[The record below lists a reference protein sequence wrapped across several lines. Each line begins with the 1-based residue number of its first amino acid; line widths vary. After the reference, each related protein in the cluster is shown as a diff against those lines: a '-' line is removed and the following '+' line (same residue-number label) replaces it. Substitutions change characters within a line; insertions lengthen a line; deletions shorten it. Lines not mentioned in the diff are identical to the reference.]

1 MAPIQKH
8 ISSLIGEN
16 SHSATSKTFT
26 ASTCSNKTRTSSSS
40 NSITSNDGGIASNN
54 RDSSRNHITHFDEEG
69 EREIAL
75 PIISRG
81 HFYQDSF
88 FKDLREQF
96 DNAVRDTLDLWDS
109 RSPFEEDLLRYRRM
123 RDLNLT
129 EETQALSVSQDD
141 NSHQVVIDVRDFM
154 DGDIKVK
161 VVDDSE
167 LVIEGSVEKRQDGS
181 VSKKTFCR
189 RFSFPALLS
198 EDTVSSSMSAD
209 GVLTVTLPKKI
220 SLLNNKEGKTVNI
233 TASHKKSANNTNTHM
248 NTSNNVEKKRVNFEE
263 KTSKSSQVKVQE
275 DQSASTESKNT
286 QDSSDSTKDNP
297 LTSFHV
303 LPISERGP
311 FFRDSFFQD
320 TRRHFQE
327 AIDQILNEWGQVDSA
342 SDHMN
347 TYRNLRKHHL
357 QEKNQAVAFAEDHQ
371 CYKVVVDVQDF
382 KEGDVKVKVVD
393 ENELTIE
400 GNLEI
405 KRDESVSS
413 KSFFRRFS
421 FPGLVSADTVTSVM
435 SSDGIL
441 TVTVPKATS
450 GSKIGA
456 VSEAAQSQ
464 VSQSSSKSTEENQS
478 FKTESK
484 SERQSFHSMCQ
495 NACEA
500 TSTSSLMNN
509 ILSEEKHRDKD
520 AHDKICESGA
530 VLSHNAQSSKNTMA
544 DHWLPISLKGQFFSD
559 SFSKMSVVL
568 DVHDF
573 PSEDVK
579 VKVVDNKEVVVEGVV
594 EKNDGTFR
602 SSKSFCRR
610 FNFPGEVDM
619 NAVTSAMSSDGVLTI
634 TAPKV

>member
-8 ISSLIGEN
+8 FSSHVEEN
-16 SHSATSKTFT
+16 SSSASSKTFT
-26 ASTCSNKTRTSSSS
+26 ASSSINTVKTSASHNSAISSEGNTTTNCDNLRTHLSQFG
-40 NSITSNDGGIASNN
+40 NQAD
-54 RDSSRNHITHFDEEG
+54 
-69 EREIAL
+69 RELIL
-75 PIISRG
+75 PIVSRG
-81 HFYQDSF
+81 HFHHDSF
-88 FKDLREQF
+88 FENLRQQF
-96 DNAVRDTLDLWDS
+96 DTAVREMLDLWDS
-109 RSPFEEDLLRYRRM
+109 RSSVEDDLLSYRRM

-141 NSHQVVIDVRDFM
+141 TSHQVVIDVRDFM

-220 SLLNNKEGKTVNI
+220 SLLNNEEGKTVNI

-248 NTSNNVEKKRVNFEE
+248 DVTNNVERKKVNFEE

-320 TRRHFQE
+320 TRKHFQE
-327 AIDQILNEWGQVDSA
+327 AIDQTSNQSGGQVDSA
-342 SDHMN
+342 SDHEHLQEL
-347 TYRNLRKHHL
+347 LRKHHL

-478 FKTESK
+478 FRTESK

-530 VLSHNAQSSKNTMA
+530 VLSHTTTTRTQ
-544 DHWLPISLKGQFFSD
+544 WPITGFPSPFEGPQFF
-559 SFSKMSVVL
+559 
-568 DVHDF
+568 
-573 PSEDVK
+573 
-579 VKVVDNKEVVVEGVV
+579 
-594 EKNDGTFR
+594 
-602 SSKSFCRR
+602 
-610 FNFPGEVDM
+610 
-619 NAVTSAMSSDGVLTI
+619 
-634 TAPKV
+634 